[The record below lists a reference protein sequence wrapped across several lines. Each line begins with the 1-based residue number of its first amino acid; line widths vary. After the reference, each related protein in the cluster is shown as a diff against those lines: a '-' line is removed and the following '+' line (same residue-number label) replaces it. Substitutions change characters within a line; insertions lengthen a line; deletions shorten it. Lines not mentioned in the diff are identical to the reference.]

1 MDKSELKNMTQV
13 LDYCQWLTT
22 RIMTAQLEENVSPC
36 DFKYNMQILASDIDD
51 ECVRLQEIIN
61 SFSDGDTKEG
71 K

>member
-1 MDKSELKNMTQV
+1 MNNNELKEMMQN
-13 LDYCQWLTT
+13 LEHCRWLTT
-22 RIMTAQLEENVSPC
+22 RIMTAQLEKNVSPC
-36 DFKYNMQILASDIDD
+36 DFEYNMQILASDIDD